1 MFSPFTVQVV
11 FNCNKNKK
19 TVNHLRFTV
28 FSLLKIR
35 KRGNEKMKNIEEKIL
50 MADEEIKQLQN
61 KRKSSACFSIH
72 TIGLA
77 FYTFQNTLHLC

>member
-1 MFSPFTVQVV
+1 MYE
-11 FNCNKNKK
+11 
-19 TVNHLRFTV
+19 TVNQIRFTV

-61 KRKSSACFSIH
+61 KWKTTGVREKV
-72 TIGLA
+72 
-77 FYTFQNTLHLC
+77 

>member
-1 MFSPFTVQVV
+1 
-11 FNCNKNKK
+11 
-19 TVNHLRFTV
+19 
-28 FSLLKIR
+28 
-35 KRGNEKMKNIEEKIL
+35 MKNIEEKIL